1 MSNAIELIKVWKNYA
16 NNLPVLKGVSLSV
29 PVGAFIS
36 IRGRSGA
43 GKTTLLRLIG
53 LLDRPSNGEI
63 ILLGKETSKISDGE
77 ASKIRLKHI
86 GFIFQSFNL
95 IPSLTVLE
103 NIELPMALLGV
114 KKEARRKRSIELL
127 ERFHMEMLANRFPT
141 ELSGGEQQ
149 RVAILR
155 ATVNNPDIILADEPT
170 SNLDE
175 ENSRLVYELL
185 SEINRES
192 LAAIIMTEVSL
203 EEKLPTSEDYLL
215 KDGILY
221 KHKLNI

>member
-192 LAAIIMTEVSL
+192 LAAIIVTEVSL
-203 EEKLPTSEDYLL
+203 EEKLPTSRDYLL
-215 KDGILY
+215 KNGILY
-221 KHKLNI
+221 KLNL

>member
-1 MSNAIELIKVWKNYA
+1 MSKAIELINVWKHY
-16 NNLPVLKGVSLSV
+16 NNNVPVLRGVNLSV
-29 PVGAFIS
+29 PVGGFIS
-36 IRGRSGA
+36 IRGKSGA

-53 LLDRPSNGEI
+53 LLDRPTSGQI
-63 ILLGKETSKISDGE
+63 FLLGSEVSGMSDGE
-77 ASKIRLKHI
+77 ASRVRLKHI

-114 KKEARRKRSIELL
+114 EKRARRRRAAELL
-127 ERFHMEMLANRFPT
+127 ERFGMGRLANRFPA

-155 ATVNNPDIILADEPT
+155 AIANNPDIILADEPT

-175 ENSRLVYELL
+175 ENSQLVYELF
-185 SEINRES
+185 SEINREN
-192 LAAIIMTEVSL
+192 LTTIIVTEVSL
-203 EEKLPTSEDYLL
+203 EERLPTSEDYLL
-215 KDGILY
+215 KNGLLY
-221 KHKLNI
+221 KLNP

>member
-1 MSNAIELIKVWKNYA
+1 MSNAIELINVWKNYA
-16 NNLPVLKGVSLSV
+16 NSIPVLKGVSLSV

-36 IRGRSGA
+36 IRGKSGA

-63 ILLGKETSKISDGE
+63 ILLGTETSKMSDGE

-103 NIELPMALLGV
+103 NIELPMILLGV
-114 KKEARRKRSIELL
+114 KKEARRKGSIELL
-127 ERFHMEMLANRFPT
+127 ERFHMEMLADRYPT

-192 LAAIIMTEVSL
+192 LATIIVTEVSL
-203 EEKLPTSEDYLL
+203 EEKLPTSKDYLL
-215 KDGILY
+215 KNGILY
-221 KHKLNI
+221 KLNL

>member
-1 MSNAIELIKVWKNYA
+1 MSNAIELINVWKNY
-16 NNLPVLKGVSLSV
+16 NNNVAVLKGVNLSV

-63 ILLGKETSKISDGE
+63 ILLGLEASKLSDGE
-77 ASKIRLKHI
+77 ASRIRLKHI

-114 KKEARRKRSIELL
+114 KKEARRKKSIELL
-127 ERFHMEMLANRFPT
+127 ERFHMEMLADRFPT

-192 LAAIIMTEVSL
+192 LATIIVTEVSL

-215 KDGILY
+215 KNGTLY
-221 KHKLNI
+221 KLSL

>member
-1 MSNAIELIKVWKNYA
+1 MSNAIELINVWKNYA

-63 ILLGKETSKISDGE
+63 ILLGTETSKISDGE

-149 RVAILR
+149 RIAILR

-192 LAAIIMTEVSL
+192 LAAIIVTEVSL

-221 KHKLNI
+221 KLNI

>member
-1 MSNAIELIKVWKNYA
+1 MSNAVELINVWKNYA
-16 NNLPVLKGVSLSV
+16 NNIPVLKGVSLSI

-63 ILLGKETSKISDGE
+63 ILLGTETSKISDGE

-192 LAAIIMTEVSL
+192 LATIIVTEVSL

-215 KDGILY
+215 KNGVLY
-221 KHKLNI
+221 KLSL

>member
-1 MSNAIELIKVWKNYA
+1 MSKAIELVNVWKHYA
-16 NNLPVLKGVSLSV
+16 NNVSVLRGVNLSV
-29 PVGAFIS
+29 PVGGFIS
-36 IRGRSGA
+36 IRGKSGA

-53 LLDRPSNGEI
+53 LLDRPTSGQI
-63 ILLGKETSKISDGE
+63 FILGSEASRMSDGE
-77 ASKIRLKHI
+77 ASGVRLKHI

-103 NIELPMALLGV
+103 NIELPMALLGAE
-114 KKEARRKRSIELL
+114 KRARRRRAAELL
-127 ERFHMEMLANRFPT
+127 ERFGMEKLANRFPA

-155 ATVNNPDIILADEPT
+155 ALANSPDIILADEPT

-185 SEINRES
+185 SEINRDN
-192 LAAIIMTEVSL
+192 LATIVVTEVSL
-203 EEKLPTSEDYLL
+203 EEKLPSSEDYLL
-215 KDGILY
+215 KNGVLRR
-221 KHKLNI
+221 LNP

>member
-1 MSNAIELIKVWKNYA
+1 MSKAIELINVWKHYT
-16 NNLPVLKGVSLSV
+16 NNVPVLRGINLSV
-29 PVGAFIS
+29 PVGGFIS
-36 IRGRSGA
+36 IRGKSGA

-53 LLDRPSNGEI
+53 LLDRPTSGQI
-63 ILLGKETSKISDGE
+63 FLLGSEVSWMSDGE
-77 ASKIRLKHI
+77 ASRVRLKHI

-114 KKEARRKRSIELL
+114 EKRARRRRAAELL
-127 ERFHMEMLANRFPT
+127 ERFGMERLANRFPA

-155 ATVNNPDIILADEPT
+155 AIANNPDIILADEPT

-175 ENSRLVYELL
+175 ENSQLVYELF
-185 SEINRES
+185 SEINREN
-192 LAAIIMTEVSL
+192 LTTIVVTEVSL

-215 KDGILY
+215 KNGTLY
-221 KHKLNI
+221 KLNP

>member
-1 MSNAIELIKVWKNYA
+1 MSNAVELINVWKNYA
-16 NNLPVLKGVSLSV
+16 NNIPVLKGVSLSI

-63 ILLGKETSKISDGE
+63 ILLGTETSKISDGE

-192 LAAIIMTEVSL
+192 LATIIVTEVSL

-215 KDGILY
+215 QNGVL
-221 KHKLNI
+221 HKLSL

>member
-1 MSNAIELIKVWKNYA
+1 MSNAIELINVWKNY
-16 NNLPVLKGVSLSV
+16 NNNVAVLKGVNLSV

-63 ILLGKETSKISDGE
+63 ILLGLEASKLSDGE

-114 KKEARRKRSIELL
+114 KKEARRKKSIELL
-127 ERFHMEMLANRFPT
+127 ERFHMEMLADRFPT

-192 LAAIIMTEVSL
+192 LATIIVTEVSL

-215 KDGILY
+215 KNGTLY
-221 KHKLNI
+221 KLSL

>member
-1 MSNAIELIKVWKNYA
+1 MSNAIELINVWKNY
-16 NNLPVLKGVSLSV
+16 NNNVAVLKGVNLSV

-63 ILLGKETSKISDGE
+63 ILLGLEASKLSDGE
-77 ASKIRLKHI
+77 ASRIRLKHI

-114 KKEARRKRSIELL
+114 KKEARRKKSIELL
-127 ERFHMEMLANRFPT
+127 ERFHMEMLADRFPT

-192 LAAIIMTEVSL
+192 LATIIVTEVSL

-215 KDGILY
+215 KNGILY
-221 KHKLNI
+221 ELSL